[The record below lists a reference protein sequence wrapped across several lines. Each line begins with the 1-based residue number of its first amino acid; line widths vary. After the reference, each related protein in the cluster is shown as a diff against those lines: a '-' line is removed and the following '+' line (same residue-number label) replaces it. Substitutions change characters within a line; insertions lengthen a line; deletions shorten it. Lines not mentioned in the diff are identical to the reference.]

1 MDQVQDSSEA
11 KPLQAIDDDTL
22 LDMYDEAR
30 ANEHESCDAIAE
42 ELDRRGIVVQPC
54 GHADGIS

>member
-1 MDQVQDSSEA
+1 VQDSSEA